1 MNTIIVN
8 TVKDQADINAP
19 TVLTGYLLNGDQ
31 SVPLSNGNKEY
42 RAIQDW
48 IAEGNTPESAYTQQE
63 IDDNTVE
70 MTYQEMVQQ
79 LNQMTVEF
87 LGHTFSGSQEQQA
100 YVVSMLTKIEGDS
113 PQATRNVYAI
123 DGRTKVPM
131 TKTNMFDFMD
141 VVDVAQEAITDV

>member
-1 MNTIIVN
+1 MIIVN
-8 TVKDQADINAP
+8 TVKNQADINAP
-19 TVLTGYLLNGDQ
+19 TVLTGYLLNGNQ
-31 SVPLSNGNKEY
+31 HVPLSQGNKEY
-42 RAIQDW
+42 RAIQEW
-48 IAEGNTPESAYTQQE
+48 IAEGNTPEPAYTQQE

-79 LNQMTVEF
+79 LNQMTVDF

-100 YVVSMLTKIEGDS
+100 YVVSMLTKIEGDN

-131 TKTNMFDFMD
+131 TKSDMYDFMD
-141 VVDVAQEAITDV
+141 VVDVAQEAITDA